1 MRILHTS
8 DWHIGRT
15 FHQHST
21 LGALAEVFEDVCRL
35 VREHRVDV
43 VVASGDVY
51 DSSTPS
57 ADAVSLFNR
66 VLGDLRATGATLVLT
81 AGNHDSPT
89 RLGTLKEFAAAS
101 GVHLFTAPDQITAPV
116 TVADVHGPVH
126 FYGLP
131 FLEPSRLRSLWEVE
145 PMRSQRDAV
154 AHAMDLVRADLAAR
168 GGRSVVLA
176 HTFVAGAEGES
187 CESERD
193 IVPTLEVGGV
203 DKVPV
208 DAFSGI
214 SYAAL
219 GHIHGRSTLAE
230 HVRYCGAPLHYSFS
244 EADKPRGGWLVDLDA
259 SGLAAVEW
267 VDFVVPR
274 RLKRLVGEI
283 DDLLSDASLAVWE
296 DHWVQ
301 VTLTD
306 RLRPTDAMRRLQQ
319 RFPHCAHLEFKPA
332 VVAEDSGLG
341 YAALVRGRSDEE
353 VVDAFLTKVRNGV
366 GATQE
371 EFELVREAIT
381 QHGSGTQHDSATQH
395 DSGAQ
400 HDSGTQHDSGKVRA

>member
-21 LGALAEVFEDVCRL
+21 LEALGVVLADVGRL
-35 VREHRVDV
+35 VREHEVDV
-43 VVASGDVY
+43 VVVSGDVY

-57 ADAVSLFNR
+57 ADAVALFNR
-66 VLGDLRATGATLVLT
+66 ALTDLRATGARLVLT

-101 GVHLFTAPDQITAPV
+101 GVHLVTSPDQVTEPV
-116 TVADVHGPVH
+116 TVEDEHGPVH

-131 FLEPSRLRSLWEVE
+131 FLEPSRLRSVWEVE

-154 AHAMDLVRADLAAR
+154 AYAMELVRADLTAR

-187 CESERD
+187 CDSERD

-208 DAFSGI
+208 DVFSGVD
-214 SYAAL
+214 YAAL

-230 HVRYCGAPLHYSFS
+230 HVRYSGAPLHYSFS

-259 SGLAAVEW
+259 TGLAVVEW

-274 RLKRLVGEI
+274 PLTRLVGEI
-283 DDLLSDASLAVWE
+283 EDLLTDESLGVWQH
-296 DHWVQ
+296 HWVQ
-301 VTLTD
+301 ATLTD

-353 VVDAFLTKVRNGV
+353 VVDAFLANVRNGV
-366 GATQE
+366 GAGSDE
-371 EFELVREAIT
+371 LDLVRDAIT
-381 QHGSGTQHDSATQH
+381 RQASRKAHA
-395 DSGAQ
+395 
-400 HDSGTQHDSGKVRA
+400 